1 MVAEDLFF
9 SDAVQLGC
17 VNSEEEV
24 TEEFTDDSGS
34 SSPDALTDSEYEDT
48 DEFMSPS
55 QAVLEASDEEWVPNS
70 SVQIQTRRLIA
81 FADRV
86 V

>member
-1 MVAEDLFF
+1 M
-9 SDAVQLGC
+9 
-17 VNSEEEV
+17 

-70 SVQIQTRRLIA
+70 SAQIQTTEIDSIRRSSRL
-81 FADRV
+81 ADRAQRSV
-86 V
+86 